1 MTTKHYHIIYLSD
14 HVEDAQWSP
23 LHQFIHPGSRS
34 ESGRKSI
41 FCTDLNLAHHMF
53 LSCTAKSY
61 SGDGPKTIQLR
72 YDIVTSILEVGI
84 HASVLGFV
92 DPSEYLKSA
101 AV

>member
-1 MTTKHYHIIYLSD
+1 
-14 HVEDAQWSP
+14 
-23 LHQFIHPGSRS
+23 
-34 ESGRKSI
+34 
-41 FCTDLNLAHHMF
+41 MF